1 MIFKRVSPSTTI
13 NFYLT
18 AQHRVKHFSLNST
31 GRGHC
36 NPTERHQNRA
46 ENVFRAL
53 WLQNVWFCAFSRFSI
68 KFWQDEVFC
77 TLTLWFPRFIA
88 SSQSGGSEFGKPQHL
103 GTFRQT
109 LCKVGPTQT
118 SAVICTLSSD
128 ASGASNHND
137 FPHRPFQYKRRLT
150 FLPVFLLSCRPFSL
164 SLTECSIH
172 SGGKGMQTRSM
183 PCRGVGRGQS
193 FDKGL
198 LQITFLPSL
207 LPLSLWVCRFFLV
220 LTLYFSVC
228 PSPSHCGSVDYGVG
242 L

>member
-103 GTFRQT
+103 GTFRQP
-109 LCKVGPTQT
+109 CAK
-118 SAVICTLSSD
+118 SA
-128 ASGASNHND
+128 
-137 FPHRPFQYKRRLT
+137 PRRRLQLSALWALMLQERRIIMI
-150 FLPVFLLSCRPFSL
+150 FLIVHFNTRGDWLSCL
-164 SLTECSIH
+164 
-172 SGGKGMQTRSM
+172 
-183 PCRGVGRGQS
+183 
-193 FDKGL
+193 
-198 LQITFLPSL
+198 
-207 LPLSLWVCRFFLV
+207 
-220 LTLYFSVC
+220 
-228 PSPSHCGSVDYGVG
+228 
-242 L
+242 